1 MVNMMKNRIILFAF
15 AVLMVQSI
23 YAQKTVY
30 IPDSWKYDATTQ
42 EYTEDGNMELQWSF
56 KRSKESDN
64 CVIFWQKGFSSDPS
78 KAPSLNGTSMSFDV
92 DAVLRVAE
100 SCYDLN
106 INKLGFSSSN
116 MKDKYK
122 ILILMNYT
130 TTWTCYGAGYD
141 FECSALWLNPAT
153 VKPAGHA
160 LAHEVGHS
168 FHYMCYAEAANY
180 NHVSSQTI
188 GTGFHLP
195 VGSGQT
201 IWEQTAQWQAN
212 QTYPSYMFSES
223 YPLFGNNANYAFTH
237 EWMRYQSYWFLYY
250 LCQHY
255 NDITTVA
262 KVWKQPMTG
271 AVDFNQ
277 SLMKLKGLSPED
289 FYKLYFDYALHCA
302 TYDFE
307 AATPYR
313 NNYIGKFDYRA
324 VKLDEN
330 KYQVAYASVPQSTG
344 FNVVELSVPEAGTT
358 ITTRFTALPA
368 GCNLNTS
375 DPGEYN
381 NGNANA
387 LVRAGVTKYNYVSN
401 ATARGFRVGF
411 VFLKDDNTREY
422 YNDDIVHCKGT
433 DEVTEDITTEVP
445 AGTKRMFLVVCPSLS
460 TYIQHKWD
468 ENIKNDD
475 QWPYQFELINTTATS
490 VIPYIKE
497 PDFEK
502 VIDGRNISHVT
513 LTYDVVLPPSTGYD
527 GATVNFSGSALNAL
541 CTAFQMEGSDLFGQI
556 LPYSS
561 SQQNGTIMNY
571 AAKSDGTLQKVAKTT
586 NGDFGHWFNA
596 SGTAISYGSG
606 CVVYAEF
613 TKSTKS
619 VVVGQFPNAN
629 SNGTKRTIREA
640 LHYKDNNGLSATAYL
655 VFNITFQTDVTA
667 HSHLASIDYTIPSS
681 IPSVR
686 LSSDETS
693 GTYDLQGRKV
703 NQENMVCGV
712 YIVNGKKLV
721 FQK

>member
-1 MVNMMKNRIILFAF
+1 MKVKIILFAF
-15 AVLMVQSI
+15 AVLTVQSI
-23 YAQKTVY
+23 CAQKTVY
-30 IPDSWKYDATTQ
+30 IPDSWKYNATTQ
-42 EYTEDGNMELQWSF
+42 EYTEDGNKELQWSF
-56 KRSKESDN
+56 NRSKESDN
-64 CVIFWQKGFSSDPS
+64 CIIFWQKGFGSDPS

-180 NHVSSQTI
+180 NHVSSPTI

-195 VGSGQT
+195 VGNGQT

-250 LCQHY
+250 LCQYY

-262 KVWKQPMTG
+262 QVWKQPMTG

-277 SLMKLKGLSPED
+277 SLMKLKGLSAED

-307 AATPYR
+307 AAVPYR
-313 NNYIGKFDYRA
+313 DNYIGKFDYRA
-324 VKLDEN
+324 VKLDED

-344 FNVVELSVPEAGTT
+344 FNVIELTVPKAGTT
-358 ITTRFTALPA
+358 ITTKFTALTP
-368 GCNLNTS
+368 GCDLNTS

-401 ATARGFRVGF
+401 ASARGFRVGY
-411 VFLKDDNTREY
+411 VFLKNDNTHEY

-433 DEVTEDITTEVP
+433 DEVTENITTEVP
-445 AGTKRMFLVVCPSLS
+445 AGTKRMFLVVTPALS
-460 TYIQHKWD
+460 SYIQHKWD

-497 PDFEK
+497 PVFEK
-502 VIDGRNISHVT
+502 VIDGRNIANVT
-513 LTYDVVLPPSTGYD
+513 LTYDVVLPPSSGYD
-527 GATVNFSGSALNAL
+527 GATVNFSGSAINAL
-541 CTAFQMEGSDLFGQI
+541 CTAFQMEDNDLFRQI

-561 SQQNGTIMNY
+561 SQRNGTIMNY
-571 AAKSDGTLQKVAKTT
+571 AAKPDGTLQKVAKTT

-596 SGTAISYGSG
+596 SGTAITFGSG

-619 VVVGQFPNAN
+619 VVIGQFPNAN

-640 LHYKDNNGLSATAYL
+640 LHYMDNNGLSATAYL
-655 VFNITFQTDVTA
+655 VFNITFQTGVAA
-667 HSHLASIDYTIPSS
+667 HSHLASIDYAIPSS
-681 IPSVR
+681 VSAVKV
-686 LSSDETS
+686 SADETYKV
-693 GTYDLQGRKV
+693 YDLRGRRV
-703 NQENMVCGV
+703 NQENMACGV
-712 YIVNGKKLV
+712 YIVDGRKL
-721 FQK
+721 FIK

>member
-1 MVNMMKNRIILFAF
+1 MKVKNILFVF
-15 AVLMVQSI
+15 AVLTVQNI
-23 YAQKTVY
+23 CAQKTVY
-30 IPDSWKYDATTQ
+30 IPDSWKYNASTQ
-42 EYTEDGNMELQWSF
+42 EYTEDGNKELQWSF
-56 KRSKESDN
+56 NRSKESDN
-64 CVIFWQKGFSSDPS
+64 CIIFWQKGFGSDPS

-180 NHVSSQTI
+180 NHVSSPTI

-195 VGSGQT
+195 VGNGQT

-212 QTYPSYMFSES
+212 QTYPSYMFNES

-262 KVWKQPMTG
+262 QVWKQPMTG

-277 SLMKLKGLSPED
+277 SLMKLKGLSAED

-307 AATPYR
+307 AAAPYR

-344 FNVVELSVPEAGTT
+344 FNVIELSVPEAGTT
-358 ITTRFTALPA
+358 ITTKFTALTP
-368 GCNLNTS
+368 GCALNVA

-381 NGNANA
+381 NGNTNA
-387 LVRAGVTKYNYVSN
+387 LVRAGVTKYNYVSK
-401 ATARGFRVGF
+401 ASARGFRVGY
-411 VFLKDDNTREY
+411 VFLKNDNTREY

-433 DEVTEDITTEVP
+433 DEVTENITTEVP
-445 AGTKRMFLVVCPSLS
+445 AGTKRMFLVVSPALS
-460 TYIQHKWD
+460 GYIQHKWD

-475 QWPYQFELINTTATS
+475 QWPYQFELINTTAAS
-490 VIPYIKE
+490 VIPYIKD

-502 VIDGRNISHVT
+502 VIDGRNISNVT
-513 LTYDVVLPPSTGYD
+513 LAYDVVLPPSSGYD
-527 GATVNFSGSALNAL
+527 GATVNFSGSAINAL
-541 CTAFQMEGSDLFGQI
+541 CTAFQMEENDIFGQI

-561 SQQNGTIMNY
+561 SQRNGTIMNY
-571 AAKSDGTLQKVAKTT
+571 AARSDGTLQKVAKTT

-596 SGTAISYGSG
+596 SGTAITFGSG

-629 SNGTKRTIREA
+629 SNGTIRTIREA

-655 VFNITFQTDVTA
+655 IFNITFQTGMTA
-667 HSHLASIDYTIPSS
+667 QSHLASIDYTIPSS
-681 IPSVR
+681 ISSVR
-686 LSSDETS
+686 LSVDGIS
-693 GTYDLQGRKV
+693 GAYDLQGRKV
-703 NQENMVCGV
+703 NGENVLSGIYV
-712 YIVNGKKLV
+712 VDGKKRLV
-721 FQK
+721 K